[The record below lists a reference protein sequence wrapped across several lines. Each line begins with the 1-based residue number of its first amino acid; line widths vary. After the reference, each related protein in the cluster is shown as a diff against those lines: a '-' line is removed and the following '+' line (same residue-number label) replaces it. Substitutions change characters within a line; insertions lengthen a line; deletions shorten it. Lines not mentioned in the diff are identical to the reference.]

1 MWISWRLYFVVVS
14 SVLFGFVFNTTSFL
28 IKHKTSS
35 SFLSISP
42 KDEFFFL
49 YPYNCRT
56 FNHIFWTSGTNGQI
70 LSSNG
75 KDTKFMTKAEF
86 DVLPD
91 KNGVE
96 VDDDAVFIPTTRDD
110 ASITSSTVEFVDGA
124 VIKITIKVE
133 KKFFFISRSLSR

>member
-1 MWISWRLYFVVVS
+1 MWISWRLHFVVIS

-49 YPYNCRT
+49 YPYSCRT
-56 FNHIFWTSGTNGQI
+56 FNHIFWTSGNGQI

-75 KDTKFMTKAEF
+75 KVSMDFIVELLWHAAALEAPSHIQDTF
-86 DVLPD
+86 
-91 KNGVE
+91 VE
-96 VDDDAVFIPTTRDD
+96 EAHDNARGDGLADRTYARHRCRMFI
-110 ASITSSTVEFVDGA
+110 
-124 VIKITIKVE
+124 
-133 KKFFFISRSLSR
+133 

>member
-1 MWISWRLYFVVVS
+1 MQTSWCLHFLIIA
-14 SVLFGFVFNTTSFL
+14 SVFFGFVFNTTSFL

-56 FNHIFWTSGTNGQI
+56 FKHIFWTSGTNGQI

-96 VDDDAVFIPTTRDD
+96 VDNEAVYIPTTRDD
-110 ASITSSTVEFVDGA
+110 ASIISSTVEFVDGA
-124 VIKITIKVE
+124 FIKIIIEIE
-133 KKFFFISRSLSR
+133 K